1 MTCPLWTVSRFFCA
15 PGMARSA
22 VTGADN
28 REAKADREVTWGCE
42 SPGGPECRELLA
54 EQQPYKPE
62 GCSARSRGKEAV
74 GKALAR
80 GTRTAYE
87 ASVWWARG
95 QKDPKPEGT
104 PDRAGVYAA
113 GIWSEGHASYPGRS
127 RLTSERVAQED
138 LCSEKS
144 ATAIVAAFARRRRAT
159 HEEPKRRRAFDG
171 R

>member
-1 MTCPLWTVSRFFCA
+1 MN
-15 PGMARSA
+15 
-22 VTGADN
+22 GASN

-42 SPGGPECRELLA
+42 SLGGPECREPLA

-62 GCSARSRGKEAV
+62 GCSVRSRGKEAV

-87 ASVWWARG
+87 APARWVRG
-95 QKDPKPEGT
+95 HRHLKPEGT
-104 PDRAGVYAA
+104 PDRTGVYAA

-127 RLTSERVAQED
+127 RFAPERVAQVV

-144 ATAIVAAFARRRRAT
+144 ATAIVAAFARR
-159 HEEPKRRRAFDG
+159 
-171 R
+171 